1 MLFFDLNW
9 YYYEPNRPAFKL
21 STLQFTHLTDQQLVQ
36 LIQGGDKKAFDA
48 LYGRYWRKLYGLAYR
63 KLHSRELAEELVQD
77 LFISLWAKR
86 ESLQITAS
94 VGAYLGMAVRY
105 MVIKFFQKE
114 RVHHQYEQTAAL
126 EPAYANTTEDEVLFH
141 DLQEVIEQEINK
153 LPEKCR
159 EVFQL
164 SRHDNLSG
172 KEISH
177 KLHLS
182 EKTVENH
189 IGKALRLLRL
199 SLKDFITSVLLLF
212 FLE

>member
-1 MLFFDLNW
+1 MLFFNLNW
-9 YYYEPNRPAFKL
+9 YYYEPIRLALKL
-21 STLQFTHLTDQQLVQ
+21 SPLQFTHHTDQDLVQ
-36 LIQGGDKKAFDA
+36 LLQQGDKKAFDA
-48 LYGRYWRKLYGLAYR
+48 LYGRYWRKLYLLAYQ
-63 KLHSRELAEELVQD
+63 KLRSRELAEELVQD
-77 LFISLWAKR
+77 LFISLWTKR
-86 ESLQITAS
+86 ESLQITSS

-105 MVIKFFQKE
+105 MIIKFFQKE

-126 EPAYANTTEDEVLFH
+126 APAYANTTEDEVFFN

-164 SRHDNLSG
+164 SRHDHLSQ
-172 KEISH
+172 KEISV
-177 KLHLS
+177 KLHVS

-199 SLKDFITSVLLLF
+199 SLKDFITSVVLLF
-212 FLE
+212 FLG

>member
-1 MLFFDLNW
+1 LLFFNLNW
-9 YYYEPNRPAFKL
+9 YYYEQIRLALKL
-21 STLQFTHLTDQQLVQ
+21 SPLQFTHLTDQELVQ
-36 LIQGGDKKAFDA
+36 LLQQGDKKAFDA
-48 LYGRYWRKLYGLAYR
+48 LYGRYWRKLYLLAYQ
-63 KLHSRELAEELVQD
+63 KLRSRELAEELVQD
-77 LFISLWAKR
+77 LFISLWTKR
-86 ESLQITAS
+86 ESLHITAS

-114 RVHHQYEQTAAL
+114 RVHQQYEQTAAL
-126 EPAYANTTEDEVLFH
+126 GPAYANTTEDAVLFR

-164 SRHDNLSG
+164 SRHDNLSQ
-172 KEISH
+172 KEISL

-199 SLKDFITSVLLLF
+199 SLKDFITSVVLLF
-212 FLE
+212 FMG

>member
-1 MLFFDLNW
+1 LLFFNLNW
-9 YYYEPNRPAFKL
+9 YYYERIRPELKL
-21 STLQFTHLTDQQLVQ
+21 SPLQITHLTDQELVQ
-36 LIQGGDKKAFDA
+36 LLQQGDKKAFDA
-48 LYGRYWRKLYGLAYR
+48 LYGRYWRKLYLLAYQ
-63 KLHSRELAEELVQD
+63 KLRSRELAEELVQD
-77 LFISLWAKR
+77 LFISLWTKR
-86 ESLQITAS
+86 ESLRITSS

-105 MVIKFFQKE
+105 MVIKLFQKE

-126 EPAYANTTEDEVLFH
+126 APAYGNTTEDEVFFH

-172 KEISH
+172 KEISL
-177 KLHLS
+177 KLHVS

-199 SLKDFITSVLLLF
+199 NLKDFITSVVLLF
-212 FLE
+212 FLR